1 MECMREGRKDE
12 RNEGR
17 KLVKKKEGD
26 IGNWKGRKK
35 GGIKEAREERRKEE
49 S

>member
-12 RNEGR
+12 RNVGR
-17 KLVKKKEGD
+17 KLVKKKGD

-35 GGIKEAREERRKEE
+35 GGIKEAKEERRKEE